1 MRVSLSSIREDQPGP
16 KWQARFETFW
26 PSYREWF
33 LSEGYLARP
42 GYVPSVKKLRKH
54 MPELMPVYEELVGL
68 AGGGDLA
75 ARFLSLYRPPPY
87 AMDCSQAVWSGR
99 NPALVRN
106 YDYTPGLF
114 EGTLLFSSWNRP
126 VIAMS
131 DCLWG
136 VLDGINDAGLA
147 VSLAFGG
154 RRIVGDGFGVPLIL
168 RYILEFCDN
177 AAQASGVLRR
187 VPAHM
192 PYNVTLVD
200 REGAFSTVHVYP
212 GRDAAVTDSP
222 VGTNHQQRVESEDYA
237 RMTSTVERQEFLA
250 ARLADANE
258 TRSTFID
265 RFLHP
270 PLHNTRYEH
279 AFGTLYTAAYYPRDL
294 AAEYYWPRQ
303 AILRQS
309 FSDFEE
315 EETIIHLKPLRASF
329 KTRTVS

>member
-1 MRVSLSSIREDQPGP
+1 MRVSLSSIREDRPGP
-16 KWQARFETFW
+16 KWRARFETFW

-42 GYVPSVKKLRKH
+42 GYVPSVKKLRQH

-87 AMDCSQAVWSGR
+87 AMGCSQAVWSGR
-99 NPALVRN
+99 SPALVRN
-106 YDYTPGLF
+106 YDYSPWLF

-154 RRIVGDGFGVPLIL
+154 RRVVGDGFGVPLIL

-177 AAQASGVLRR
+177 TTQAAGVLRR

-200 REGAFSTVHVYP
+200 REGAFYTVQVYP
-212 GRDAAVTDSP
+212 GRDAAVTDSS
-222 VGTNHQQRVESEDYA
+222 VGTNHQQQLESEHYA
-237 RMTSTVERQEFLA
+237 RMTSTVERQKFLA
-250 ARLADANE
+250 SRLADANE
-258 TRSTFID
+258 TRSMFID

-270 PLHNTRYEH
+270 PLYNTRYEH
-279 AFGTLYTAAYYPRDL
+279 AFGTLYTAAYYPLDL

-303 AILRQS
+303 ATLRQS

-315 EETIIHLKPLRASF
+315 GESMVHLKPLRASF

>member
-1 MRVSLSSIREDQPGP
+1 MRVSLSSICEDRPGP
-16 KWQARFETFW
+16 KWQARFETLW

-42 GYVPSVKKLRKH
+42 GYVSSVKKLCQH

-68 AGGGDLA
+68 AGSGDLA

-87 AMDCSQAVWSGR
+87 ALGCSQAVWSGR
-99 NPALVRN
+99 HPALVRN
-106 YDYTPGLF
+106 YDYSPWLF

-168 RYILEFCDN
+168 RYILEFCDYAEQ
-177 AAQASGVLRR
+177 AAGVLRR

-200 REGAFSTVHVYP
+200 REGAFSTVQVCP
-212 GRDAAVTDSP
+212 CCDAAVTDSP
-222 VGTNHQQRVESEDYA
+222 VGTNHQQRVGSEDYA
-237 RMTSTVERQEFLA
+237 RMTSTVERQKFLD

-258 TRSTFID
+258 TRSTFIE

-294 AAEYYWPRQ
+294 AAEYRWPHQ
-303 AILRQS
+303 ATLRQS

-315 EETIIHLKPLRASF
+315 EERMIHLKPLRPSF

>member
-1 MRVSLSSIREDQPGP
+1 MRVRLSSIHEDQPGP

-42 GYVPSVKKLRKH
+42 GYVPSLKKLRKH
-54 MPELMPVYEELVGL
+54 MPELIPVYEELVGL

-87 AMDCSQAVWSGR
+87 ATGCSQAVWSGQ

-106 YDYTPGLF
+106 YDYSPGLF

-200 REGAFSTVHVYP
+200 REGAFSTVQVCP
-212 GRDAAVTDSP
+212 GRAAAVTDSP
-222 VGTNHQQRVESEDYA
+222 VGTNHQQGVESEDYA

-250 ARLADANE
+250 ARLADASE
-258 TRSTFID
+258 TKSTFID
-265 RFLHP
+265 RFLNP

-279 AFGTLYTAAYYPRDL
+279 AFGTLYTAAYNPRDL
-294 AAEYYWPRQ
+294 TAEYYWPRR
-303 AILRQS
+303 ATLRQS

-315 EETIIHLKPLRASF
+315 EEMIVHLKPPRASF

>member
-1 MRVSLSSIREDQPGP
+1 MRVSLSSIREDRPGP
-16 KWQARFETFW
+16 KWQVRFETLW
-26 PSYREWF
+26 PTYREWF

-42 GYVPSVKKLRKH
+42 GYVPSVKKLRQH

-87 AMDCSQAVWSGR
+87 AMGCSQAVWSGR
-99 NPALVRN
+99 NPALVHN
-106 YDYTPGLF
+106 YDYSPWLF
-114 EGTLLFSSWNRP
+114 EGTLLFSSWKRP

-154 RRIVGDGFGVPLIL
+154 RRVVGDGFGVPLIL
-168 RYILEFCDN
+168 RYILEFCDY
-177 AAQASGVLRR
+177 AGQAIEILRR

-200 REGAFSTVHVYP
+200 REGAFSTVQVYP
-212 GRDAAVTDSP
+212 GRDAAVTNSP

-237 RMTSTVERQEFLA
+237 RMTSTVERQTFLA
-250 ARLADANE
+250 TRLADANE
-258 TRSTFID
+258 SRSSFIE

-279 AFGTLYTAAYYPRDL
+279 AFGTLYTAAYHPRDL
-294 AAEYYWPRQ
+294 AAEYRWPRQ
-303 AILRQS
+303 ATLRQS

-315 EETIIHLKPLRASF
+315 DKTIVHLKPLRASF
-329 KTRTVS
+329 KTRSVS

>member
-1 MRVSLSSIREDQPGP
+1 
-16 KWQARFETFW
+16 
-26 PSYREWF
+26 
-33 LSEGYLARP
+33 
-42 GYVPSVKKLRKH
+42 
-54 MPELMPVYEELVGL
+54 MPELIPVYEELVGL

-87 AMDCSQAVWSGR
+87 ALGCSQAVWSGM
-99 NPALVRN
+99 NPVLVRN
-106 YDYTPGLF
+106 YDYSPWLF

-154 RRIVGDGFGVPLIL
+154 RRVVGDGFGVPLIL
-168 RYILEFCDN
+168 RYILEFCDT
-177 AAQASGVLRR
+177 APQASEVLQR

-200 REGAFSTVHVYP
+200 REGESATVQVCP
-212 GRDAAVTDSP
+212 GSDAAVTDSP

-237 RMTSTVERQEFLA
+237 RMTSTVERQTFLA

-258 TRSTFID
+258 TRSSFIE

-294 AAEYYWPRQ
+294 ASEYRWPRQ
-303 AILRQS
+303 ATLRQS
-309 FSDFEE
+309 FSDFKEE
-315 EETIIHLKPLRASF
+315 EKMIHLKPLRASF

>member
-1 MRVSLSSIREDQPGP
+1 MRVSLSSIREDRPGP

-42 GYVPSVKKLRKH
+42 GYVSSVKKLRQH
-54 MPELMPVYEELVGL
+54 MPELMPLYEEFVGL

-75 ARFLSLYRPPPY
+75 ARFLSMYRPPPY
-87 AMDCSQAVWSGR
+87 AMGCSQAVWSGR
-99 NPALVRN
+99 DPALVRN
-106 YDYTPGLF
+106 YDYSPWLF

-136 VLDGINDAGLA
+136 VLDGINVAGLA

-154 RRIVGDGFGVPLIL
+154 GRIVGDGFGVPLIL
-168 RYILEFCDN
+168 RYILEFCDY
-177 AAQASGVLRR
+177 AEQAIEILRR

-200 REGAFSTVHVYP
+200 REGDFSTVQVYP

-222 VGTNHQQRVESEDYA
+222 VGTNHQQRVGSEDYA
-237 RMTSTVERQEFLA
+237 RMTSTVERQKFLD

-258 TRSTFID
+258 TRSSFIE

-270 PLHNTRYEH
+270 PLRNTRYEH

-303 AILRQS
+303 ATLRQS

-315 EETIIHLKPLRASF
+315 EETVIHLKPLLTSF

>member
-1 MRVSLSSIREDQPGP
+1 MRVSLSSIREDRPGP

-42 GYVPSVKKLRKH
+42 GYVSSVKKLRQH
-54 MPELMPVYEELVGL
+54 MPELMPLYEEFVGL

-87 AMDCSQAVWSGR
+87 AMGCSQAVWSGR
-99 NPALVRN
+99 DPALVRN
-106 YDYTPGLF
+106 YDYSPWLF

-136 VLDGINDAGLA
+136 VLDGINAAGLA

-154 RRIVGDGFGVPLIL
+154 GRIVGDGFGVPLIL
-168 RYILEFCDN
+168 RYILEFCDY
-177 AAQASGVLRR
+177 AEQAIEILRR

-200 REGAFSTVHVYP
+200 REGDFSTVQVYP

-222 VGTNHQQRVESEDYA
+222 VGTNHQQRVGSEDYA
-237 RMTSTVERQEFLA
+237 RMSSTVERQKFLD

-258 TRSTFID
+258 TRSSFIE

-303 AILRQS
+303 ATLRQS

-315 EETIIHLKPLRASF
+315 EEKVIHLKPLLTSF

>member
-1 MRVSLSSIREDQPGP
+1 VS
-16 KWQARFETFW
+16 
-26 PSYREWF
+26 
-33 LSEGYLARP
+33 
-42 GYVPSVKKLRKH
+42 SVKKLRQH
-54 MPELMPVYEELVGL
+54 MPELMPLYEEFVGL

-87 AMDCSQAVWSGR
+87 AMGCSQAVWSGR
-99 NPALVRN
+99 DPALVRN
-106 YDYTPGLF
+106 YDYSPWLF

-136 VLDGINDAGLA
+136 VLDGINVAGLA

-154 RRIVGDGFGVPLIL
+154 GRIVGDGFGVPLIL
-168 RYILEFCDN
+168 RYILEFCDY
-177 AAQASGVLRR
+177 AEQAIEILRR

-200 REGAFSTVHVYP
+200 REGDFSTVQVYP

-222 VGTNHQQRVESEDYA
+222 VGTNHQQRVGSEDYA
-237 RMTSTVERQEFLA
+237 RMTSTVERQKFLD

-258 TRSTFID
+258 TRSSFIE

-270 PLHNTRYEH
+270 PLRNTRYEH

-303 AILRQS
+303 ATLRQS

-315 EETIIHLKPLRASF
+315 EETVIHLKPLLTSF